1 MFPPLSLLTFLA
13 RLTCFTRQLAQV
25 FLPRKQ
31 KWLFFCHKIHNSI
44 TSLTLKAENLNPA
57 AAAWTDSAISG
68 RRSSGLAWGDEHAA
82 DSEDPS
88 WLTHPTVPAKGICRS
103 TPALL
108 TKRPASCAVPPLWH
122 EHRWLCLQWGLPLWG
137 SGRVAPLSAHGGEGL
152 RVLQA
157 ADLEPLT
164 LSSAPPQQ
172 VTCPYCTFWAQLQV
186 LPSANKI
193 WLDGRK
199 KNIKRYQTERCHWKF
214 LRHQS
219 VEDDKS
225 ALGNYVFSSCP
236 ASLFWISG
244 TQHDC
249 SRVFTKVLDSGSWT
263 ALPSWEHGT
272 TKSPSPAK
280 SSGRYSK

>member
-1 MFPPLSLLTFLA
+1 MDRSPA
-13 RLTCFTRQLAQV
+13 G
-25 FLPRKQ
+25 
-31 KWLFFCHKIHNSI
+31 
-44 TSLTLKAENLNPA
+44 A
-57 AAAWTDSAISG
+57 AAGWP
-68 RRSSGLAWGDEHAA
+68 RGDKHAA

-88 WLTHPTVPAKGICRS
+88 WLTHPTVPAKGICRA

-108 TKRPASCAVPPLWH
+108 TKRPASCVVPPLLH
-122 EHRWLCLQWGLPLWG
+122 EHRWLCLQRGLPLWG
-137 SGRVAPLSAHGGEGL
+137 SGRVASLSADGGKGL

-164 LSSAPPQQ
+164 LSSAPPSQ
-172 VTCPYCTFWAQLQV
+172 VTCPHCTFWAQLQV

-199 KNIKRYQTERCHWKF
+199 KKLSKGIKQKDATGNSWGTSQWRMR
-214 LRHQS
+214 
-219 VEDDKS
+219 S

-236 ASLFWISG
+236 LSLFWISG

-249 SRVFTKVLDSGSWT
+249 SCVFTQVLDSGSRT
-263 ALPSWEHGT
+263 ALPGWEHGT

-280 SSGRYSK
+280 SSGRRSK